1 MVLRSIATCCLAF
14 GLILTVAFGFKLI
27 GGVSRLWLLAS
38 AAGVVAWV
46 VGSRVVLQR
55 LLLSAVQ
62 TEGRCLDRAL
72 IMASSARA
80 ARRVG
85 AAIENESRLRIRVA
99 AAVALPG
106 LPGAPSMSWI
116 EYIIRSGL
124 IDRVMIADFEQTKD
138 ETNATLSRLVRLAV
152 NVTLIPNVQG
162 LCTPIVR
169 SIRIGWISA
178 VDVATRPLSAG
189 QALIKRIEDL
199 IVGSL
204 ALVFTLPLMVAAA
217 ILIKLDSPGPVLFR
231 QQRVGFHDK
240 TFPVFKFRTMYH
252 DMADHGSVR
261 QTSRRDSRVTRV
273 GRFLRKTSIDELPQL
288 FNVLRG
294 EMSVIGPR
302 PHALNMT
309 AAGLPLHEVLDD
321 YTSRHRIKPG
331 ITGWAQING
340 CRGEIDSEEKLRKR
354 IMLDSYYIESW
365 SLALDAWILIRTAVL
380 VAIDRQAY

>member
-1 MVLRSIATCCLAF
+1 M
-14 GLILTVAFGFKLI
+14 
-27 GGVSRLWLLAS
+27 
-38 AAGVVAWV
+38 
-46 VGSRVVLQR
+46 
-55 LLLSAVQ
+55 
-62 TEGRCLDRAL
+62 
-72 IMASSARA
+72 
-80 ARRVG
+80 
-85 AAIENESRLRIRVA
+85 
-99 AAVALPG
+99 
-106 LPGAPSMSWI
+106 
-116 EYIIRSGL
+116 
-124 IDRVMIADFEQTKD
+124 
-138 ETNATLSRLVRLAV
+138 RLAV